1 MNLIVVFLQKAI
13 AQGIAI
19 LYGANGEIVTEKSGN
34 LNLGVPGMMYMG
46 GVAGLMGAFLY
57 ENSVEAP
64 VPFVRTGAAALRR
77 IILSAVFSCTCR
89 IRLLTDNQRN
99 LYLFFLS

>member
-1 MNLIVVFLQKAI
+1 MAEFLFQSPFLSLLQTNVCLQPVGPERTKSWHDG
-13 AQGIAI
+13 Q
-19 LYGANGEIVTEKSGN
+19 LYEFKSKLPVAPHLSMTVTEFFI
-34 LNLGVPGMMYMG
+34 LHPGT
-46 GVAGLMGAFLY
+46 AD
-57 ENSVEAP
+57 
-64 VPFVRTGAAALRR
+64 TGAAALRR